1 MHLLS
6 EDLFAKQKYAQECR
20 FKEEGERTLH
30 RQCLG
35 DDLTCVRRES
45 GPVRAKLKLHRYAG
59 HDAKHEGNGK
69 NFPPEMRACVVAL
82 IFAPHI
88 QDFENH
94 EEQCQPH
101 RELGKK
107 VVKGNRKSKL

>member
-6 EDLFAKQKYAQECR
+6 KDLFTKQKYSQECR

-45 GPVRAKLKLHRYAG
+45 GPVRAKFKLHRYAR
-59 HDAKHEGNGK
+59 HHTSPL
-69 NFPPEMRACVVAL
+69 FPYTTAFDSAL
-82 IFAPHI
+82 AIPASSPS
-88 QDFENH
+88 
-94 EEQCQPH
+94 
-101 RELGKK
+101 
-107 VVKGNRKSKL
+107 NRFISSGSGTSSATRCG

>member
-1 MHLLS
+1 VHLLS
-6 EDLFAKQKYAQECR
+6 KDLFTKQKYAQECR

-69 NFPPEMRACVVAL
+69 NFPPEMRA
-82 IFAPHI
+82 
-88 QDFENH
+88 
-94 EEQCQPH
+94 
-101 RELGKK
+101 
-107 VVKGNRKSKL
+107 